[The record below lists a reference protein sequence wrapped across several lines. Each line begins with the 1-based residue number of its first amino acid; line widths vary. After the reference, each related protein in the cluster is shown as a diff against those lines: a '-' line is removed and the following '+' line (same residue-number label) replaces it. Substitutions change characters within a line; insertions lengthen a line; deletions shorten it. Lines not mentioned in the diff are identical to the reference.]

1 MRQLTLRR
9 QSIWLIAGLVL
20 VMLILALAG
29 LFDGAELTAVNRA
42 FQLRG
47 RQTPES
53 NIVVVAIDENSFGN
67 TLMQWPWP
75 RTYFAQMVD
84 RLKAGGAKYIAFDIF
99 FPEPEQF
106 KPATYTFQGETLAA
120 IADRYGVPLADLAK
134 ANGMESGDAAC
145 GGQPL
150 TIPTNPPQQHLVLR
164 DNLEGLAG
172 RYQVE
177 LETLLQLNNLKNPC
191 AITPGSLVLFPIRGA
206 IKYTVVAGD
215 DVARVSGFYQVNA
228 LAILDDNGQPARD
241 PLTVGQSLTV
251 QFGDAALAA
260 AMKAAGNVILN
271 GEIRETVEAGGKLVS
286 LGQPIAPLREA
297 IGGFGITNIQRDADG
312 AVHSIQAW
320 NTYSGE
326 KIYSWP
332 IVAASLATGQPLDA
346 DPGPESFTLGARSVP
361 LDAGFLRVNFRGP
374 EGTIRTVS
382 ALQVVNG
389 DAISEDPNVFKDKV
403 IFIGATAASLQDL
416 YPTPFGFERLTSG
429 VELMANAYETTVTGD
444 TVTLLSGVCASPT
457 DAGTGFLRLCSI
469 FERGM
474 MLLSIIVSGLLG
486 LGLLFIRQP
495 TRALGALLGLIVTGA
510 GLWLAVFMLF
520 STEIPLVA
528 PLATLFAAFAVPA
541 AERAASEEFE
551 RRRVKDMFSMFIS
564 KEMVDELVEKGI
576 TDATR
581 GKRVELTVLF
591 SDIRGFTT
599 MSEKMSPDELVA
611 MLNEYLGAMTDVIH
625 EHGGTVDKY
634 EGDLVMAFFGAP
646 VALPDHAERAVRCAI
661 DMRLALDRL
670 RQKWAG
676 EGKPSNL
683 EMGIGLNTADVFV
696 GLVGSGQRVNYTV
709 MGDGVNLASR
719 VQDLTKDLK
728 WPLLITEFTYER
740 VKDKFDIEFAEA
752 RLVKGKT
759 VPVGMYR
766 VLGEKGA
773 AGEQRV
779 RALFA

>member
-1 MRQLTLRR
+1 MRQLNLRR

-20 VMLILALAG
+20 VFLILALAG
-29 LFDGAELTAVNRA
+29 LFDGAELAAINRA

-47 RQTPES
+47 RETPRSE
-53 NIVVVAIDENSFGN
+53 IVIVAIDDNSFGN

-84 RLKAGGAKYIAFDIF
+84 RLKAGGAKLIAFDVF
-99 FPEPEQF
+99 FIEPEQF

-120 IADRYGVPLADLAK
+120 IADRYNVSLADLAQ

-145 GGQPL
+145 GGQTL
-150 TIPTNPPQQHLVLR
+150 TIPTNPPQEHLVLR
-164 DNLEGLAG
+164 DTLAGLAG

-177 LETLLQLNNLKNPC
+177 LATLLQLNNIENPC
-191 AITPGSLVLFPIRGA
+191 AVTPGSLVLIPIRGPV
-206 IKYTVVAGD
+206 KYTVVAGD
-215 DVARVSGFYQVNA
+215 DVARISGYFQVNA
-228 LAILDDNGQPARD
+228 LAILDEAGQPARD
-241 PLTVGQSLTV
+241 PLAAGQTLTV
-251 QFGDAALAA
+251 QFGDEALGA
-260 AMKAAGNVILN
+260 AMQAAGNVILN
-271 GEIRETVEAGGKLVS
+271 GEIRNTVEGGGRLVT
-286 LGQPIAPLREA
+286 LPPPTEPLRRA
-297 IGGFGITNIQRDADG
+297 MAGFGITNIQRDADG

-320 NTYSGE
+320 NNYGGE

-332 IVAASLATGQPLDA
+332 LVAASLATGQALDA
-346 DPGPESFTLGARSVP
+346 DPGAEAFTFGARTVS
-361 LDAGFLRVNFRGP
+361 LDQSFLRVNYRGP
-374 EGTIRTVS
+374 EGAIPTLS
-382 ALQVVNG
+382 ALKVVNG
-389 DAISEDPNVFKDKV
+389 DALLEDPNAFRDKV
-403 IFIGATAASLQDL
+403 VFIGATAASLQDR

-429 VELMANAYETTVTGD
+429 VELMANAYETVVTGEQ
-444 TVTLLSGVCASPT
+444 VRLFSGVCASPT

-474 MLLSIIVSGLLG
+474 MLISIVVSGALG

-495 TRALGALLGLIVTGA
+495 TRALAVLLGLIVA
-510 GLWLAVFMLF
+510 GTALWLAVFLLWR
-520 STEIPLVA
+520 TEIPLVA
-528 PLATLFAAFAVPA
+528 PLTTLFAAFAVPA

-551 RRRVKDMFSMFIS
+551 RRRVKDMFSLFIS

-576 TDATR
+576 TEATR
-581 GKRVELTVLF
+581 GRRAELTVLF

-599 MSEKMSPDELVA
+599 MSEKMTPDELVTV
-611 MLNEYLGAMTDVIH
+611 LNEYLGSMTGVIH
-625 EHGGTVDKY
+625 KHGGTVDKY

-646 VALPDHAERAVRCAI
+646 VPLPDHAERAVRCAI
-661 DMRLALDRL
+661 DMRHELDRL
-670 RQKWAG
+670 RQKWLG
-676 EGKPSNL
+676 EGKPSQL
-683 EMGIGLNTADVFV
+683 EMGIGLNTAEVFV

-728 WPLLITEFTYER
+728 WPLLVTEFTYER
-740 VKDKFDIEFAEA
+740 VKDKFEIEFAEA

-773 AGEQRV
+773 AEAQRV